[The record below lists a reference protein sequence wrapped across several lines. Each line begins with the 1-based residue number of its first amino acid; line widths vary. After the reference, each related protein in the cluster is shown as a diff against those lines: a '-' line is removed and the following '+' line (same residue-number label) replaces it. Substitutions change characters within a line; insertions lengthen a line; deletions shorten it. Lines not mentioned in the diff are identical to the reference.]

1 LKREDKGELIADLH
15 QRMGQARVA
24 ILTRFT
30 GLDVEKMTQLR
41 RELRKAAVQYRVVK
55 NTLFRL
61 AVRETDK
68 EVLNSHL
75 EGPVGVAWS
84 DGDPVAPARVLAK
97 YAKEWPELKI
107 MVAAS
112 EGKLWGPAEIQGWV
126 SLPSLEELRAKILG
140 LIQAPA
146 TSLARLLGAPAT
158 KVARLLQARSAQKE
172 AVKDDLSGSKIHPQ
186 GEQNG

>member
-1 LKREDKGELIADLH
+1 MKREDKGELIADLH
-15 QRMGQARVA
+15 QRMGQAKVA

-30 GLDVEKMTQLR
+30 GLDVEKITLLR
-41 RELRKAAVQYRVVK
+41 RELRKASVQYRVVK

-68 EVLNSHL
+68 EILSSHM

-97 YAKEWPELKI
+97 YAKDWPELKI
-107 MVAAS
+107 MMAAS
-112 EGKLWGPAEIQGWV
+112 EGKLWGAADIQGWV
-126 SLPSLEELRAKILG
+126 SLPSLDELRAKILG

-146 TSLARLLGAPAT
+146 TSLVRLLGAPAT
-158 KVARLLQARSAQKE
+158 QVARLLQARSTQKE
-172 AVKDDLSGSKIHPQ
+172 SVNDDLSGSKIHPQ
-186 GEQNG
+186 GEKNG

>member
-41 RELRKAAVQYRVVK
+41 RELRKAAVQYRVIK

-61 AVRETDK
+61 AIRETDK
-68 EVLNSHL
+68 EVLSSH
-75 EGPVGVAWS
+75 PRARGVAWS
-84 DGDPVAPARVLAK
+84 DGDPVAPARFLAK
-97 YAKEWPELKI
+97 YAKEWPQLKI
-107 MVAAS
+107 MMAAS
-112 EGKLWGPAEIQGWV
+112 DGTLGGPAEIQGWV
-126 SLPSLEELRAKILG
+126 SLPSLDGLRARILG

-146 TSLARLLGAPAT
+146 TSLVRLLGAPAT
-158 KVARLLQARSAQKE
+158 QVARLLQARSTQPE
-172 AVKDDLSGSKIHPQ
+172 SVNDDLSGSKIHPQ
-186 GEQNG
+186 GEKNG

>member
-15 QRMGQARVA
+15 QRMSQAKVA

-61 AVRETDK
+61 AVRGTDK
-68 EVLNSHL
+68 EILSSHL

-84 DGDPVAPARVLAK
+84 AEDPVAPARVLAR

-107 MVAAS
+107 MAAS
-112 EGKLWGPAEIQGWV
+112 SDGRLWGPAEIQGWV
-126 SLPSLEELRAKILG
+126 SLPSLDGLRAKILG

-146 TSLARLLGAPAT
+146 TSLARLLGAPGT
-158 KVARLLQARSAQKE
+158 QVARLLQARSAK
-172 AVKDDLSGSKIHPQ
+172 
-186 GEQNG
+186 

>member
-1 LKREDKGELIADLH
+1 MKREDKAELIAELH
-15 QRMGQARVA
+15 QRMSQAKVA

-41 RELRKAAVQYRVVK
+41 RELRKAAVQYRVIK
-55 NTLFRL
+55 NSLFRL

-68 EVLNSHL
+68 EVLSSHL

-97 YAKEWPELKI
+97 YAKDWPELKI

-112 EGKLWGPAEIQGWV
+112 DGKLWGPADIQAWV
-126 SLPSLEELRAKILG
+126 SLPSLEGLRGKILG
-140 LIQAPA
+140 LLQAPA
-146 TSLARLLGAPAT
+146 ATLVRLLGTPSMQ
-158 KVARLLQARSAQKE
+158 VARLIQARSEQKE
-172 AVKDDLSGSKIHPQ
+172 S
-186 GEQNG
+186 

>member
-1 LKREDKGELIADLH
+1 LKREIKAKLIADLH
-15 QRMGQARVA
+15 QQMSQAKSGHPDRSH
-24 ILTRFT
+24 
-30 GLDVEKMTQLR
+30 GLMMKMTVR

-68 EVLNSHL
+68 EVLSSHL

-97 YAKEWPELKI
+97 YAKDWPDLKI

-112 EGKLWGPAEIQGWV
+112 DGKLWGPADIQAWV
-126 SLPSLEELRAKILG
+126 SLPSLEGLRGKILG
-140 LIQAPA
+140 LLQAPA
-146 TSLARLLGAPAT
+146 TTLVRLLGTPST
-158 KVARLLQARSAQKE
+158 QVARLVQARSEQKE
-172 AVKDDLSGSKIHPQ
+172 S
-186 GEQNG
+186 

>member
-1 LKREDKGELIADLH
+1 MKREDKGELIADLH
-15 QRMGQARVA
+15 QRMSQARVT

-30 GLDVEKMTQLR
+30 GLDVGKMTLLR

-68 EVLNSHL
+68 EVLSSHM
-75 EGPVGVAWS
+75 EGAVGVAWS

-112 EGKLWGPAEIQGWV
+112 DGKLWGPAEIQGWV
-126 SLPSLEELRAKILG
+126 SLPSLDGLRAKILG

-146 TSLARLLGAPAT
+146 TSLVRLLGAPGT
-158 KVARLLQARSAQKE
+158 QVARVLQAWSAPKE
-172 AVKDDLSGSKIHPQ
+172 PVNDDLSRSKNHP
-186 GEQNG
+186 